1 MLLQYFFPSH
11 RKPLFFSCPVL
22 SWQTTSLIC
31 QFRRELKSSF
41 SCCHFTID
49 RVNICRW
56 LITLTYIFT
65 LRQWGSLFI
74 KDTEEAEEKSSTG
87 MGKTLNS
94 FKMKF
99 LGELL
104 MQFITLTHDMWYQDV
119 RVHNPVCSE
128 FSFFREK

>member
-1 MLLQYFFPSH
+1 MLSFH
-11 RKPLFFSCPVL
+11 DL
-22 SWQTTSLIC
+22 SIMN
-31 QFRRELKSSF
+31 
-41 SCCHFTID
+41 
-49 RVNICRW
+49 NICRW

-74 KDTEEAEEKSSTG
+74 KDTKEAEEKSSTG

-104 MQFITLTHDMWYQDV
+104 MQFITLTHDM
-119 RVHNPVCSE
+119 
-128 FSFFREK
+128 